1 MGDINWD
8 SLGRHPAPGDTIEG
22 YTLEAAIGA
31 GGMASVYRATAQ
43 DGSVI
48 ALKILNPARVLP
60 EERRRFTREYN
71 ALARMNHP
79 NIVRVFKAGVYAGCN
94 DGSPW
99 STWTAPSLKFFLSN
113 GPKPPEKSLRTR

>member
-79 NIVRVFKAGVYAGCN
+79 NIVRVFKAGVYAGYPWIAMEYV
-94 DGSPW
+94 DGSE
-99 STWTAPSLKFFLSN
+99 LEVLL
-113 GPKPPEKSLRTR
+113 EQ

>member
-8 SLGRHPAPGDTIEG
+8 DLGRHPAPGDTIEG

-31 GGMASVYRATAQ
+31 GGMASVYRASTQ
-43 DGSVI
+43 EGEVV

-79 NIVRVFKAGVYAGCN
+79 NIVRVFKAGVYAGYPWIAMEFV
-94 DGSPW
+94 DGCELEQLLAEFDQ
-99 STWTAPSLKFFLSN
+99 STEGK
-113 GPKPPEKSLRTR
+113 K